1 MTFSPGVSQWPL
13 REVTPVSQ
21 VWSWCLLSNSITWEA
36 EAGGLPQAQGP
47 RVQGSILPGRG
58 SGAVLGSSFHSPCS
72 LTCAAPRIEQSF
84 ETQYIFLHHKPLE
97 AGPVSDW
104 PELSL
109 CHRAVLPALGQGEP
123 SCRMLCGYHGPKRT
137 LSE

>member
-47 RVQGSILPGRG
+47 RAQGSILPGRG
-58 SGAVLGSSFHSPCS
+58 SRAVLGSSFHSPCS
-72 LTCAAPRIEQSF
+72 VKCASPRIEQSF
-84 ETQYIFLHHKPLE
+84 ET
-97 AGPVSDW
+97 
-104 PELSL
+104 
-109 CHRAVLPALGQGEP
+109 
-123 SCRMLCGYHGPKRT
+123 
-137 LSE
+137 